1 MIDIHCHILPEVDDG
16 SRSLNESI
24 EMAMIAKEQGITKIV
39 NTSHYHPDFRYKK
52 GEELLKELED
62 FNNVLKENMIDIEVV
77 IGNEIYYTKDLIKE
91 IDELDF
97 YTLNNSRYILIEL
110 PPTNFPKDLCNIV
123 YELKEKNYI
132 PVFAHVERYREVQE
146 NPELIYEVINAGAII
161 QVNSHSILGKSG
173 KELQKVCNTLLN
185 RNMVHVVGTDA
196 HSSKRRTPIFLDAY
210 KYVSEKYSKE
220 MADDLFIKNNN
231 AIINNEALNMPK
243 PYKEE
248 QKKKGFL
255 KKLFK
260 L

>member
-62 FNNVLKENMIDIEVV
+62 FNNVLKENMIDIEVL

-132 PVFAHVERYREVQE
+132 PVFARVERYREVQE

-231 AIINNEALNMPK
+231 AIINNEALNLPK

>member
-231 AIINNEALNMPK
+231 AIINNEALNLPK

-255 KKLFK
+255 KKVFK

>member
-62 FNNVLKENMIDIEVV
+62 FNNVLKENMIDIEVL

-91 IDELDF
+91 IDKLDF

-231 AIINNEALNMPK
+231 AIINNEALNLPK

>member
-161 QVNSHSILGKSG
+161 QVNSHSILGKS
-173 KELQKVCNTLLN
+173 
-185 RNMVHVVGTDA
+185 D
-196 HSSKRRTPIFLDAY
+196 
-210 KYVSEKYSKE
+210 
-220 MADDLFIKNNN
+220 
-231 AIINNEALNMPK
+231 
-243 PYKEE
+243 
-248 QKKKGFL
+248 KKFVIL
-255 KKLFK
+255 Y
-260 L
+260 

>member
-62 FNNVLKENMIDIEVV
+62 FNNVLKENMIDIEVL

-231 AIINNEALNMPK
+231 AIINNEALNLPK

>member
-62 FNNVLKENMIDIEVV
+62 FNNVLKENMIDIEVL
-77 IGNEIYYTKDLIKE
+77 IGNEIYYTKDLITE

-231 AIINNEALNMPK
+231 AIINNEALNLPK

>member
-132 PVFAHVERYREVQE
+132 TVFAHVERYREVQE

-231 AIINNEALNMPK
+231 AIINNEALNLPK

>member
-24 EMAMIAKEQGITKIV
+24 EMALIAREQGIKKIV

-52 GEELLKELED
+52 GEELLKELKD
-62 FNNVLKENMIDIEVV
+62 FNNVLRENMIDIEVL
-77 IGNEIYYTKDLIKE
+77 IGNEIYYTNDLIKQ

-110 PPTNFPKDLCNIV
+110 PPTNFPSDLCNIV

-146 NPELIYEVINAGAII
+146 NPELIYEVIEAGAII
-161 QVNSHSILGKSG
+161 QINSHSILGKSG
-173 KELQKVCNTLLN
+173 KELQRTCNTLIS
-185 RNMVHVVGTDA
+185 RNMVHIVGTDA
-196 HSSKRRTPIFLDAY
+196 HRSKRRTPIFLDAY
-210 KYVSEKYSKE
+210 KYVCEKYSKE
-220 MADDLFIKNNN
+220 MADNLFIKNNN
-231 AIINNEALNMPK
+231 AIINNEDLNVSK

-248 QKKKGFL
+248 VKKKGFF
-255 KKLFK
+255 KRLFK
-260 L
+260 I

>member
-62 FNNVLKENMIDIEVV
+62 FNNVLKENMIDIEVL

-220 MADDLFIKNNN
+220 MADDLFIKNKN
-231 AIINNEALNMPK
+231 AIINNEALNLPK

>member
-24 EMAMIAKEQGITKIV
+24 EMALIAREQGIKKIV

-52 GEELLKELED
+52 GEELLKELKD
-62 FNNVLKENMIDIEVV
+62 FNNVLKENMIDIEVL
-77 IGNEIYYTKDLIKE
+77 IGNEIYYTKDLIKQ

-110 PPTNFPKDLCNIV
+110 PPTNFPSDLCNIV

-132 PVFAHVERYREVQE
+132 PVFAHVERYIEVQE
-146 NPELIYEVINAGAII
+146 NPDLIYDVINAGAII
-161 QVNSHSILGKSG
+161 QINSHSILGKSG
-173 KELQKVCNTLLN
+173 KELQRTCDTLIN

-196 HSSKRRTPIFLDAY
+196 HRSKRRTPIFLDAY
-210 KYVSEKYSKE
+210 KYVCEKYSKGI
-220 MADDLFIKNNN
+220 ADNLFVKNNN
-231 AIINNEALNMPK
+231 AIINNEDLNISK

-248 QKKKGFL
+248 VRKKGFF
-255 KKLFK
+255 KRLFK

>member
-24 EMAMIAKEQGITKIV
+24 EMALIAKEQGIKKIV

-62 FNNVLKENMIDIEVV
+62 FNNVLKENMIDIEVL

-110 PPTNFPKDLCNIV
+110 PPTNFPTDLCNIV

-146 NPELIYEVINAGAII
+146 NPELIYDIINAGAII
-161 QVNSHSILGKSG
+161 QINSHSILGKSG
-173 KELQKVCNTLLN
+173 KELQRTCDTLIS

-196 HSSKRRTPIFLDAY
+196 HRSKRRTPIFLDAY
-210 KYVSEKYSKE
+210 QYVLEKYSKE
-220 MADDLFIKNNN
+220 VADNLFIKNNN
-231 AIINNEALNMPK
+231 AIINNEDLNLTRPS
-243 PYKEE
+243 KEE
-248 QKKKGFL
+248 VKKKGFF
-255 KKLFK
+255 KRLFK

>member
-62 FNNVLKENMIDIEVV
+62 FNNVLKENMIDIE
-77 IGNEIYYTKDLIKE
+77 DLIKE

-231 AIINNEALNMPK
+231 AIINNEALNLPK

>member
-62 FNNVLKENMIDIEVV
+62 FNNVLKENMIDIEVL

-185 RNMVHVVGTDA
+185 RYMVHVVGTDA

-231 AIINNEALNMPK
+231 AIINNEALNLPK

>member
-62 FNNVLKENMIDIEVV
+62 FNNVLKENMIDIEVL

-97 YTLNNSRYILIEL
+97 YTLNNRRYILIEL

-231 AIINNEALNMPK
+231 AIINNEALNLPK

>member
-1 MIDIHCHILPEVDDG
+1 MNFI
-16 SRSLNESI
+16 
-24 EMAMIAKEQGITKIV
+24 IV
-39 NTSHYHPDFRYKK
+39 
-52 GEELLKELED
+52 
-62 FNNVLKENMIDIEVV
+62 MIDIEVV

-231 AIINNEALNMPK
+231 AIINNEALNLPK